1 MNSFQKYLSRI
12 LPVKKD
18 NPLEE
23 NPVPKWKESQIN
35 FSFKHVLILLCLSLL
50 LFFLVMILKS

>member
-23 NPVPKWKESQIN
+23 NPVPKWKENQIN
-35 FSFKHVLILLCLSLL
+35 YSFKKVLVLL
-50 LFFLVMILKS
+50 LFSLILFFLAMILKN